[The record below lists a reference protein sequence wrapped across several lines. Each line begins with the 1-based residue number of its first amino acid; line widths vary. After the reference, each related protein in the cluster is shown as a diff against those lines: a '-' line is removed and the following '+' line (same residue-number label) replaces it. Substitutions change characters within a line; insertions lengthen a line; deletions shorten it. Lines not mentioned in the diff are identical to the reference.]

1 MNRNALAQKRKKLRQ
16 LRAIEKAR
24 KVAIRRVLRQ
34 KA

>member
-1 MNRNALAQKRKKLRQ
+1 MNRNALTRKRKKLRQ
-16 LRAIEKAR
+16 LRASEKAR